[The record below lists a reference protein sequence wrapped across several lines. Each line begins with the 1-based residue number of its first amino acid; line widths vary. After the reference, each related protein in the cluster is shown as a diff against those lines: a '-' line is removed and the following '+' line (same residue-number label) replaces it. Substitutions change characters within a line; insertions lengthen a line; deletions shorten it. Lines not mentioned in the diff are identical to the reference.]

1 MPQRDVSHGATSN
14 EANKLFGGDMV
25 WLAEAIAARGGT
37 APFASVHALYA
48 SELRDVYH
56 GLAALPWHFVA
67 HDLAPATNWNVG
79 FYWTLSDIG
88 ATPALQQRPCRSTVV
103 SGSPLYGYDLRVAFW
118 NAMQCERALFKGTFE
133 DIAESNMTYR
143 TIGVGG
149 ITPANNYVRATNY
162 ISSSAGDGFEANGFE
177 ATGGTFT
184 IPFSSSGAGF
194 PANADEWECDQAY
207 AVVCV
212 MSFKP
217 IVQNAYGVWA
227 AVPLAAVAGPE
238 GVSVDALD
246 VLAAGQGVAEH
257 WGVPPS
263 GWPLNGIRL
272 DGLVPIMRVTQNYR
286 ISDLGWRFA
295 P

>member
-14 EANKLFGGDMV
+14 EANRLFGGDMA

-48 SELRDVYH
+48 SELRDVYD

-67 HDLAPATNWNVG
+67 HDLAPATNWSVG
-79 FYWTLSDIG
+79 SYQWTLSDIG
-88 ATPALQQRPCRSTVV
+88 ATPAQQQRPCRSTVV

-118 NAMQCERALFKGTFE
+118 NSMQCERALFNGPFQ
-133 DIAESNMTYR
+133 DIASSNMTYR
-143 TIGVGG
+143 TIGQGG
-149 ITPANNYVRATNY
+149 ITPGSNYVRLTNY
-162 ISSSAGDGFEANGFE
+162 KSGADGDGFE

-194 PANADEWECDQAY
+194 PANVDEWECDQAY

-212 MSFKP
+212 TSFEK
-217 IVQNAYGVWA
+217 VVSDAYCVWA
-227 AVPLAAVAGPE
+227 AVPVDAVSDSE

-246 VLAAGQGVAEH
+246 VLAAGQGVAAH
-257 WGVPPS
+257 WGVPTS
-263 GWPLNGIRL
+263 GWPLNGIEL
-272 DGLVPIMRVTQNYR
+272 CGLVPIMRVAQNYR
-286 ISDLGWRFA
+286 IGDLGWRFA